1 MLSPTEV
8 ALDRIPELPGP
19 RIYNALRR
27 AELTKDPHFCE
38 GRAKA
43 REPPFRLP
51 PRFHVS
57 AWHLPCSQSARVPR
71 TNRGRGE
78 VGGDTTGSATV
89 TGVMVTT
96 PP

>member
-57 AWHLPCSQSARVPR
+57 AWHIPCLQPARPPDEPRARGGTRWRHDSA
-71 TNRGRGE
+71 
-78 VGGDTTGSATV
+78 ATV

-96 PP
+96 P

>member
-1 MLSPTEV
+1 M
-8 ALDRIPELPGP
+8 DRIPELSGP

-43 REPPFRLP
+43 REPPFRLQP
-51 PRFHVS
+51 CFHVS
-57 AWHLPCSQSARVPR
+57 AWHIPCCSRLASPR
-71 TNRGRGE
+71 TNHGRGE
-78 VGGDTTGSATV
+78 ARDGDTTVAPRV

-96 PP
+96 P